1 MQVCLKQLTAEQLLN
16 KKIQIIKST
25 AEPFVQIYKEEKK
38 KKKEC
43 FPAVKAPTIQWQQGE
58 KAMCK

>member
-38 KKKEC
+38 KKKKPIVQTPWNFC
-43 FPAVKAPTIQWQQGE
+43 NK
-58 KAMCK
+58 

>member
-38 KKKEC
+38 KKKKK
-43 FPAVKAPTIQWQQGE
+43 PIVQTP
-58 KAMCK
+58 

>member
-38 KKKEC
+38 KKKETNRSDTM
-43 FPAVKAPTIQWQQGE
+43 KLL
-58 KAMCK
+58 

>member
-38 KKKEC
+38 KETNRSDTMKLL
-43 FPAVKAPTIQWQQGE
+43 
-58 KAMCK
+58 